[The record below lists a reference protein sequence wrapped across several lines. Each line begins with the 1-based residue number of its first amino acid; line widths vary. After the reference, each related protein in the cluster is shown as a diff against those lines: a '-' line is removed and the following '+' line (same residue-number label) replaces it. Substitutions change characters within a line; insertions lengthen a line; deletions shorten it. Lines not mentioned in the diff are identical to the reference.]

1 MASYYTELGLKEEET
16 GRNSTPGNHNRLGGG
31 GGGGRWVNQA
41 MDDFMT
47 MESNRPT
54 PVSAMASPER
64 FLSVARLYSDFVGS
78 ESNTTGH
85 QQFLESLIMQLYEE
99 ANAASTGP
107 PPASREFVRTLP
119 VVIRDQCKGGDPINC
134 TICNEDAFTNNSDGA
149 AAGSSAHDDSVTRL
163 PCKHYYHR
171 ECVKPWLELHN
182 TCPMC
187 RFEVPSDDP
196 QWLEKKRDDE
206 RRDAAEL
213 KDMMMFG

>member
-1 MASYYTELGLKEEET
+1 
-16 GRNSTPGNHNRLGGG
+16 
-31 GGGGRWVNQA
+31 
-41 MDDFMT
+41 

-54 PVSAMASPER
+54 PVAAMASPER
-64 FLSVARLYSDFVGS
+64 FLSVARQYSDFVGGRES
-78 ESNTTGH
+78 ENTDH

-107 PPASREFVRTLP
+107 PPASREFIRTLP
-119 VVIRDQCKGGDPINC
+119 TVVRKEGASDGEAISC
-134 TICNEDAFTNNSDGA
+134 TICNEDAFGASSSDA
-149 AAGSSAHDDSVTRL
+149 DTVTKL

-196 QWLEKKRDDE
+196 QWLEKKREDE

>member
-1 MASYYTELGLKEEET
+1 MASYHTELGLKEEDS
-16 GRNSTPGNHNRLGGG
+16 GRSSRAAGPSGRL
-31 GGGGRWVNQA
+31 GGGRWVNQA
-41 MDDFMT
+41 VDDFMT

-54 PVSAMASPER
+54 PVSAMAAPER
-64 FLSVARLYSDFVGS
+64 FLSVARMYSDFVEERGADS
-78 ESNTTGH
+78 AASTSSH

-107 PPASREFVRTLP
+107 PPASREFIRTLP
-119 VVIRDQCKGGDPINC
+119 VVSRSQCQGGASVSC
-134 TICNEDAFTNNSDGA
+134 TICNEEAFPDSGREQA
-149 AAGSSAHDDSVTRL
+149 KPASEDSVTRL

-196 QWLEKKRDDE
+196 QWLEKKREDE
-206 RRDAAEL
+206 QRSAAEI